1 MYTYIL
7 KCSDNTYYTGWTTDL
22 RKRLNA
28 HNRKKGAKYTKPRLP
43 ARLVYWEYFRTQ
55 SRAQR
60 REWEI
65 KQLTRKEKENL
76 INQNLKNEGDVL
88 MEKTLRYTIDQLEKI
103 LKIPSPSG
111 HTEYVKDH
119 ISKEL
124 NTLKVNYLETHK
136 GAIIATIDGEET
148 EEHRTVSAHMDTL
161 GAMVKEIKSNGRLK
175 FDPIGGYMMNSV
187 EGENCIIE
195 TYDQKQYTGTFF
207 TTKPSVHIHSDAK
220 KTERSV
226 ENMEVL
232 IDEKV
237 SSVEDVE
244 KLGISIGDFIFFDP
258 RTQIREN
265 GFIKSRHIDDK
276 AGVAL
281 MLGMISDLIEN
292 DKKPFYTTHFFFSNY
307 EEVGHGAS
315 ASIPEKTK
323 EFLAI
328 DMSTPGEGQNST
340 EFHVTICAKDST
352 GPYDFGL
359 RKKLVELAKE
369 HKINYKVD
377 LYPYYGSDASA
388 ALRSGNDFKAAL
400 IGPGVYASHGYER
413 THEEAINNTLKL
425 GIQYLL
431 SK

>member
-7 KCSDNTYYTGWTTDL
+7 QCNDDTYYTGWTTDL
-22 RKRLNA
+22 EKRLNT
-28 HNRKKGAKYTKPRLP
+28 HNQKKGAKYTKPRLP
-43 ARLVYWEYFRTQ
+43 VRLVYWKYFKSQ
-55 SRAQR
+55 SQAQG

-65 KQLTRKEKENL
+65 KQLSRKQKEKL
-76 INQNLKNEGDVL
+76 IEKNIKNEGDVR
-88 MEKTLRYTIDQLEKI
+88 MVKTLRYTIDQLEKI

-111 HTEYVKDH
+111 HTEYVKSH
-119 ISKEL
+119 IIEEL
-124 NTLKVNYLETHK
+124 NTLKVDFYETHK
-136 GAIIATIDGEET
+136 GAIIATIEGEET
-148 EEHRTVSAHMDTL
+148 KEHRTVSAHMDTL

-175 FDPIGGYMMNSV
+175 FDPIGGYMMSSV
-187 EGENCIIE
+187 EGENCVIE
-195 TYDQKQYTGTFF
+195 TQDQKQYSGTVF

-220 KTERSV
+220 KTDRSV
-226 ENMEVL
+226 DNMEVL

-237 SSVEDVE
+237 SSGEEVE
-244 KLGISIGDFIFFDP
+244 KLGISVGDFIFFDP
-258 RTQIREN
+258 RTQIQDG

-276 AGVAL
+276 AGVAI
-281 MLGMISDLIEN
+281 MLGLISDLKN
-292 DKKPFYTTHFFFSNY
+292 NSKKPFYTTHFFFSNY

-328 DMSTPGEGQNST
+328 DMSTPGEGQTST
-340 EFHVTICAKDST
+340 EYHVTICAKDSS
-352 GPYDFGL
+352 GPYDYSL
-359 RKKLVELAKE
+359 RKKLVQIAKE
-369 HKINYKVD
+369 NKINYKVD

-413 THEEAINNTLKL
+413 THEDAVNNTLKL
-425 GIQYLL
+425 GIQYLH

>member
-1 MYTYIL
+1 MYTYIV
-7 KCSDNTYYTGWTTDL
+7 KCSDDTYYTGWTTDL
-22 RKRLNA
+22 EKRLNA
-28 HNRKKGAKYTKPRLP
+28 HNQRRGAKYTKPRLP
-43 ARLVYWEYFRTQ
+43 VHLVYWEYFKTQ
-55 SRAQR
+55 SLAQK

-65 KQLTRKEKENL
+65 KQLSRKEKEK
-76 INQNLKNEGDVL
+76 IIIKNLKNEGDVL
-88 MEKTLRYTIDQLEKI
+88 MEKTLRYTIEELEKI

-111 HTEYVKDH
+111 HTEYVKEH
-119 ISKEL
+119 IINEL
-124 NTLKVNYLETHK
+124 DTLKVNYRETHK
-136 GAIIATIDGEET
+136 GAVIATIEGENT

-195 TYDQKQYTGTFF
+195 TQDRQQYSGTFF

-220 KTERSV
+220 KTDRSV

-237 SSVEDVE
+237 SGAEEAE
-244 KLGISIGDFIFFDP
+244 KLGISVGDFIFIEP
-258 RTQIREN
+258 RTQIQKN

-276 AGVAL
+276 AGVAV
-281 MLGMISDLIEN
+281 MLGMISILMKN

-340 EFHVTICAKDST
+340 EYHVTICAKDST
-352 GPYDFGL
+352 GPYDFEL

-388 ALRSGNDFKAAL
+388 ALRSGNDIKAAL

-413 THEEAINNTLKL
+413 THEDAISNTLKL

>member
-7 KCSDNTYYTGWTTDL
+7 KCKDNTYYTGWTNNL
-22 RKRLNA
+22 EKRLKT
-28 HNRKKGAKYTKPRLP
+28 HNQKKGAKYTKSRIPV
-43 ARLVYWEYFRTQ
+43 RLVYWEYFKTQ
-55 SRAQR
+55 SQAQR

-65 KQLTRKEKENL
+65 KQLSRSKKEDL
-76 INQNLKNEGDVL
+76 IYQNTKTEGELL
-88 MEKTLRYTIDQLEKI
+88 MEKTLRYTMDQLEKI

-111 HTEYVKDH
+111 HTEYVKEH
-119 ISKEL
+119 ILKEL
-124 NTLKVNYLETHK
+124 KSMDINYQVTHK
-136 GAIIATIDGEET
+136 GAIIATLEGET
-148 EEHRTVSAHMDTL
+148 TNEHRTISAHIDTL

-195 TYDQKQYTGTFF
+195 TQDQKQYTGTFF

-220 KTERSV
+220 KTDRNV
-226 ENMEVL
+226 DNMEVL

-237 SSVEDVE
+237 SNTEEVQR
-244 KLGISIGDFIFFDP
+244 LGISVGDFIFLDP
-258 RTQIREN
+258 RTQISEN
-265 GFIKSRHIDDK
+265 GFVKSRHIDDK
-276 AGVAL
+276 AGVAI
-281 MLGMISDLIEN
+281 MLGMMFDFKN
-292 DKKPFYTTHFFFSNY
+292 KKNIPFYTTHFFFSNY

-328 DMSTPGEGQNST
+328 DMSTPGEGQSST

-352 GPYDFGL
+352 GPYDFSL
-359 RKKLVELAKE
+359 RKKLVDLAKE

-377 LYPYYGSDASA
+377 IYPYYGSDASA
-388 ALRSGNDFKAAL
+388 ALRAGNDFKAGL

-413 THEEAINNTLKL
+413 THMDAINNTLKL
-425 GIQYLL
+425 GIQYLHRE
-431 SK
+431 